1 MGNKKTRS
9 CLTHDLPMTKLFL
22 PTANAWPSKSVG
34 VTAVNNDDLYTTHK
48 TALYIWTTFQNAA
61 EMHYDLHR

>member
-1 MGNKKTRS
+1 MGNKKKGS

-22 PTANAWPSKSVG
+22 PTVNAWPSKSVR
-34 VTAVNNDDLYTTHK
+34 VTAVNNDNLYTTHK
-48 TALYIWTTFQNAA
+48 TALCIWTTFQNAA

>member
-22 PTANAWPSKSVG
+22 PTTSVC
-34 VTAVNNDDLYTTHK
+34 VTAVNNDHLYTTHK
-48 TALYIWTTFQNAA
+48 TALYIWTTFQNAD